1 VPPAIADLAFLS
13 DSHSAALVDREGA
26 VVWWCPE
33 RFDARPCFAA
43 LLDPAAGRFR
53 VGPSAPAAVLRAYR
67 EDTLVLETTFRTAT
81 GVLRV
86 TDALALAP
94 GERGHALGLGAP
106 HALVRLAEVLAG
118 EVELDVDLE
127 PRLDFGLV
135 RPELEAT
142 EEGLRTRGG
151 PGVLALRT
159 DAALHVA
166 RHRAR
171 GRETLREGDRR
182 AFVLRHRPGF
192 ERDEPAGLPGAE
204 ALLQEATAG
213 WRSWVAHHRTYDGL
227 HAGRVRTSALVLQGL
242 THAPTGAL
250 VAAATTSLPEVP
262 GGPANW
268 DYRFAWLRDASL
280 GVRALATAACTE
292 ECVRYL
298 DWMARVGA
306 GVPPGELPQV
316 VFGVAGER
324 DLSEH
329 ELGHLEGFGG
339 ARPVRV
345 GNAAWTQLQ
354 LDVPGE
360 ILDAAWT
367 LRDDLDGTFPEPLA
381 RFLGGL
387 ADATAARWRE
397 TDSGMWEGREGER
410 HYLPSKVMAWVAL
423 DRAVRLAGRLGEHG
437 ARAAGWAAERDAVH
451 AAVLRDGF
459 HEGVGAFTGALGSD
473 HLDAG
478 VLLMPLFGFLP
489 ADDPRMAAT
498 IRTVERELGAEDGL
512 PRRWTGGEDEAPFAM
527 VSFWLVGCLARLGE
541 LDRAHALFERVA
553 GHANDLGLLSE
564 CLDGAGGLLGNV
576 PQAFSHVGL
585 VNAAAS
591 LDAAERGTLGTGG
604 VRAAR

>member
-1 VPPAIADLAFLS
+1 VPRTIADLAFLS
-13 DSHSAALVDREGA
+13 DSGAAAFVDRDGA
-26 VVWWCPE
+26 VVWWCPQ
-33 RFDARPCFAA
+33 RFDDRPCFAA
-43 LLDPAAGRFR
+43 LLDPAAGHFR
-53 VGPSAPAAVLRAYR
+53 VGPAAPAEVTRAYR
-67 EDTLVLETTFRTAT
+67 DDTLVLETTFRTAA

-86 TDALALAP
+86 HDALALGP
-94 GERGHALGLGAP
+94 GERGHELGRDAP
-106 HALVRLAEVLAG
+106 RALVRVAEVLAG
-118 EVELDVDLE
+118 EVELDVDLV

-135 RPELEAT
+135 RPELAPT
-142 EEGLRTRGG
+142 AEGLRTLGG
-151 PGVLALRT
+151 PGGLALRT
-159 DAALHVA
+159 DAALHVG

-171 GRETLREGDRR
+171 GRETLRTGERR

-192 ERDEPAGLPGAE
+192 ERAEPVDLPSAD
-204 ALLQEATAG
+204 ALLAETTAT
-213 WRSWVAHHRTYDGL
+213 WRSWVAGHSTYEGL
-227 HAGRVRTSALVLQGL
+227 HAGRVRRSALVLQGL

-250 VAAATTSLPEVP
+250 VAAASTSLPEVP

-280 GVRALATAACTE
+280 TVRALAVAACTD

-306 GVPPGELPQV
+306 GVLPGELPQV

-329 ELGHLEGFGG
+329 ELGHLEGYGG

-360 ILDAAWT
+360 VLDAAWT
-367 LRDDLDGTFPEPLA
+367 LRDDLDGAFPEALA
-381 RFLGGL
+381 RFLAGL
-387 ADATAARWRE
+387 ADATALRWRE
-397 TDSGMWEGREGER
+397 PDSGIWEGREGER
-410 HYLPSKVMAWVAL
+410 QFVPSKVLCWVAL

-437 ARAAGWAAERDAVH
+437 AGAPAWAAARDEVRAT
-451 AAVLRDGF
+451 VLREGF
-459 HEGVGAFTGALGSD
+459 HDEAGAFTGALGSD

-489 ADDPRMAAT
+489 ARDPRMERT
-498 IRTVERELGAEDGL
+498 IRAIDRELAEDGL
-512 PRRWTGGEDEAPFAM
+512 VRRWTGGENEAPFA
-527 VSFWLVGCLARLGE
+527 VASFWLVECLARLGE
-541 LDRAHALFERVA
+541 FDRAHELFERVA
-553 GHANDLGLLSE
+553 GHANDVGLLSE
-564 CLDGAGGLLGNV
+564 CVDGAGGLLGNV

-585 VNAAAS
+585 VNAAAA
-591 LDAAERGTLGTGG
+591 LDAAEAETTGPRD